1 MGAYHARLSPSS
13 AYQWTECTAAP
24 QEQEGIPN
32 TSNEASRIGTTC
44 HQMCEEV
51 LGGNGLEPHD
61 YLGRE
66 LWFNE
71 EGREEIWSE
80 QWPHPTAPDFKV
92 AVTQEMVDQVETGV
106 NFVRQLVATSGGELH
121 VEQRVP
127 IGQFTGEDGAT
138 GTSDVCIMHGDTCAT
153 VDFKFGRKKV
163 TAYDVVTPAHTDPVE
178 GHVPEVVRANLQ
190 MACYTLGAIEKL
202 GNTVTKVTMVIVQPP
217 IGHVSE
223 YSCSIEELRKVEEF
237 LRTKAEET
245 RTSPVYAPSFSTC
258 FFCRAKDTC
267 TERTRLAL
275 TLATTG
281 FEDVEMKPI
290 DPNNIGPLYQHVP
303 FFKDWIAS
311 VERVAF
317 ERLEQG
323 LPVVRTDG
331 VAYKLVEGQKGDREW
346 INKELAEEALKKAR
360 LRQDQMYT
368 MKLIGPAG
376 AEKLAKV
383 KRAKKGETAVPAVIG
398 STTWAHL
405 QQMIQ
410 QSDGKPVIVLETD
423 PKPAIKAKADGFEDV
438 ADNCDDLF

>member
-1 MGAYHARLSPSS
+1 
-13 AYQWTECTAAP
+13 
-24 QEQEGIPN
+24 
-32 TSNEASRIGTTC
+32 
-44 HQMCEEV
+44 MCEEV
-51 LGGNGLEPHD
+51 LCAEAEPHD
-61 YLGRE
+61 YLGRVLAFWIHPE
-66 LWFNE
+66 SE
-71 EGREEIWSE
+71 SSGE
-80 QWPHPTAPDFKV
+80 QWLDIIREDGDPNLEIV
-92 AVTQEMVDQVETGV
+92 AEVTVTQEMVDQVETAV
-106 NFVRQLVATSGGELH
+106 NFVRQLLTTSGGTLY

-127 IGQFTGEDGAT
+127 ISQFTGEEGAT
-138 GTSDVCIMHGDTCAT
+138 GTSDVCIMSGDTCT
-153 VDFKFGRKKV
+153 TIDFKFGRGKV
-163 TAYDVVTPAHTDPVE
+163 TAYDVVTPAHTDPVD

-190 MACYTLGAIEKL
+190 MACYALGTIEKL
-202 GNTVTKVTMVIVQPP
+202 GNTVSKVTMIIVQPP
-217 IGHVSE
+217 INHVSE

-237 LRTKAEET
+237 LRVKAEET
-245 RTSPVYAPSFSTC
+245 RTSPVYKPSFDNC
-258 FFCRAKDTC
+258 FFCRAKDNC

-275 TLATTG
+275 TLATNG

-290 DPNNIGPLYQHVP
+290 DPNNIGPLYQHVT

-311 VERVAF
+311 VERVAY

-331 VAYKLVEGQKGDREW
+331 IAYKLVAGPKGDREW
-346 INKELAEEALKKAR
+346 IDKELAEEALKKAR

-398 STTWAHL
+398 STTWANL

-410 QSDGKPVIVLETD
+410 QSDGKPVIALETD

-438 ADNCDDLF
+438 TDNCDDLF